1 MKADSHSIS
10 VGMSQ
15 LFLSMRMAELLKV
28 SGGRQSILG
37 LGPSGHF
44 ARGLIWQSPSLAFNH
59 LVTILCWVYNSTP
72 VTYLH

>member
-28 SGGRQSILG
+28 SVAGSLYLAWAPLAILPGG
-37 LGPSGHF
+37 
-44 ARGLIWQSPSLAFNH
+44 
-59 LVTILCWVYNSTP
+59 
-72 VTYLH
+72 